1 MLDPDPQIP
10 PRPLEWSRSKTQA
23 QHRKDLPIRGQQQ
36 RGDAVWD
43 GGLCFEESKGGYGG
57 VGSTGGVD

>member
-10 PRPLEWSRSKTQA
+10 PRPLERSSSKAQA

-36 RGDAVWD
+36 RGNAVWD
-43 GGLCFEESKGGYGG
+43 RGLRPKEPKGGYGG
-57 VGSTGGVD
+57 VGGAGSID